1 MTRLLRPIDWNT
13 IEDPVDHDV
22 WTRLTNNFWLD
33 TKIPLANDIP
43 SWRTMSPEEQDLI
56 MKVFAG
62 LTLLDTI
69 QGTIGAVAM
78 IPDALTPHEEA
89 VLTYIAMN
97 ESVHAKSYSS
107 IFSTLATT
115 PEIDAAFRWS
125 EQNENMQYKANRIVE
140 FYEGD
145 DPLKRKVASVL
156 LESFL
161 FYGGFY
167 APFYFSARGKITN
180 SGDIISLILRDEA
193 VHSYYIGYKYQ
204 LLQREAGLST
214 QDKADLEAEVY
225 ELVDD
230 LMENEYIYTAA
241 LYDPLGLTGDV
252 KKYLKYNANK
262 ALMALGYPGLYPAD
276 DTHFDAAI
284 MSYMDPT
291 SNQNHDFFSGAG
303 SSYQMV
309 DADMSDDDWEF

>member
-13 IEDPVDHDV
+13 VDDPIDAEV
-22 WTRLTNNFWLD
+22 WSKLTNNFWLPE
-33 TKIPLANDIP
+33 KIPLANDIP
-43 SWRTMSPEEQDLI
+43 SWRTMSEDEHTLV
-56 MKVFAG
+56 MRVFAG

-69 QGTIGAVAM
+69 QGTIGAVTM
-78 IPDALTPHEEA
+78 IPDAQTPHEEA
-89 VLTYIAMN
+89 VLTNIAFM

-115 PEIDAAFRWS
+115 PEINEAFRWS
-125 EQNENMQYKANRIVE
+125 ETNTEMQYKANRFVE
-140 FYEGD
+140 YYEGD
-145 DPLKRKVASVL
+145 CPLRRKAASVL
-156 LESFL
+156 LEAFTFFGSF
-161 FYGGFY
+161 YC
-167 APFYFSARGKITN
+167 PFYFSARGKITN

>member
-13 IEDPVDHDV
+13 IEDQIDLDV
-22 WTRLTNNFWLD
+22 WNKLLANFWVPE
-33 TKIPLANDIP
+33 KIPLSNDIS
-43 SWRTMSPEEQDLI
+43 SWRTMSPDEQDLI

-62 LTLLDTI
+62 LTLLDTV

-89 VLTYIAMN
+89 VLTYIAAN
-97 ESVHAKSYSS
+97 ESIHARSYSS
-107 IFSTLATT
+107 IFTTLSST

-125 EQNENMQYKANRIVE
+125 ETNENMQYKANRIVD
-140 FYEGD
+140 FYDGE
-145 DPLKRKVASVL
+145 DPLRKKAASVL

-161 FYGGFY
+161 FYSGFF
-167 APFYFSARGKITN
+167 APFYFSSRGKIVNTSN
-180 SGDIISLILRDEA
+180 IISLILRDEA
-193 VHSYYIGYKYQ
+193 IHSYYIGYKYQ

-230 LMENEYIYTAA
+230 LMDNEYTYTEA
-241 LYDPLGLTGDV
+241 LYDPLGLTADV
-252 KKYLKYNANK
+252 KAYLRYNANK
-262 ALMALGYPGLYPAD
+262 ALMALGYPGLYPRD
-276 DTHFDAAI
+276 TTHFDPAI
-284 MSYMDPT
+284 MAYMDPA
-291 SNQNHDFFSGAG
+291 SNENHDFFSLSG
-303 SSYQMV
+303 STYQMV